1 MTTVPGST
9 DPSSAAAQ
17 APPWL
22 AGLAERMR
30 ELRED
35 AVPGPLRDRVPAP
48 GGAAPRPASVLM
60 LFGERAVDA
69 ETGAA
74 AALSAPAGDAPP
86 ADVLLLQRSADLR
99 HHGGQVAFPGGA
111 ADPGDGGPV
120 GTALREAQEETGL
133 DPAGVS
139 PLLVMPELYIPPSG
153 FSVSP
158 VLAYWRRP
166 SPVRAVDQGETARV
180 ARIPLADLIDPV
192 NRFQVGMAG
201 QYKGPAF
208 MVDGMLVWGFTAG
221 LLSTLIGA
229 AGWEQPWDEEDVRE
243 LSTTLASLD
252 EQAGSR

>member
-1 MTTVPGST
+1 MTTVPGSV
-9 DPSSAAAQ
+9 DPASAAGHP
-17 APPWL
+17 PPWL

-30 ELRED
+30 DLRED
-35 AVPGPLRDRVPAP
+35 AVPEALRDRVPGP
-48 GGAAPRPASVLM
+48 GEATRRASVLM
-60 LFGERAVDA
+60 LFGERADAVDA
-69 ETGAA
+69 AADLAAPGPATGG
-74 AALSAPAGDAPP
+74 PPP

-111 ADPGDGGPV
+111 ADPGDGGPI

-133 DPAGVS
+133 DPDGVA
-139 PLLVMPELYIPPSG
+139 PLVVMPELYIPPSG

-180 ARIPLADLIDPV
+180 ARIPLADLVDPV

-229 AGWEQPWDEEDVRE
+229 AGWEQPWDQDDVRE
-243 LSTTLASLD
+243 LSTTLAGLD
-252 EQAGSR
+252 EQAGPR

>member
-1 MTTVPGST
+1 
-9 DPSSAAAQ
+9 
-17 APPWL
+17 
-22 AGLAERMR
+22 
-30 ELRED
+30 
-35 AVPGPLRDRVPAP
+35 
-48 GGAAPRPASVLM
+48 

-99 HHGGQVAFPGGA
+99 HHGGQVAFPRGA

-120 GTALREAQEETGL
+120 GTALRAAQEETAL

-139 PLLVMPELYIPPSG
+139 PVR
-153 FSVSP
+153 
-158 VLAYWRRP
+158 ARWRRP
-166 SPVRAVDQGETARV
+166 TPVRAVDEGETAGV
-180 ARIPLADLIDPV
+180 ARSPLADLIDPV
-192 NRFQVGMAG
+192 NRFQGGMAG

-229 AGWEQPWDEEDVRE
+229 AGWE
-243 LSTTLASLD
+243 
-252 EQAGSR
+252 